1 MSRAGVYVRKT
12 RNARWWERRVR
23 VRVRVRVGVKV
34 RVRVRVVKVKLRERA
49 GLRVGVRVGG
59 TVATTGRGTL
69 SQS

>member
-12 RNARWWERRVR
+12 RNARWWERR